1 MDPMDYNLSASS
13 DHEIFQARILEWIA
27 ISFSRGSS
35 QPRDWTQV
43 SCIAGKCR
51 HLSPQGSP
59 VISQATAPCAEHAFF
74 TFTTQEKNP
83 MRQVHYCL
91 LFPGEKTDLKM
102 LISPLVFSTWIWS
115 QEQSL

>member
-43 SCIAGKCR
+43 SCIAGRCR

-74 TFTTQEKNP
+74 TFTTQEKKS
-83 MRQVHYCL
+83 YKTGSL
-91 LFPGEKTDLKM
+91 LPSFPRWENRSKNADFT
-102 LISPLVFSTWIWS
+102 ISI
-115 QEQSL
+115 